1 MVVVIGGGEGRGGEG
16 RVGGRE
22 KVIKMSSPNIVY
34 QSRQRVWLLIQGGG
48 GGASQ
53 PEGNHMM

>member
-1 MVVVIGGGEGRGGEG
+1 MVVVIGGGEG

-34 QSRQRVWLLIQGGG
+34 QSRQRVWLLIQGSGG
-48 GGASQ
+48 GGSQ

>member
-1 MVVVIGGGEGRGGEG
+1 MVVVIGGGEG